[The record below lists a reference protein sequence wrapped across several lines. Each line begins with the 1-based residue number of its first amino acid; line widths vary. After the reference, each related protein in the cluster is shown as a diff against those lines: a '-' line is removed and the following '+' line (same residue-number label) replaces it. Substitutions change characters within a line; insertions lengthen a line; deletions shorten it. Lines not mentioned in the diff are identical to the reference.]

1 MRAVLCRAY
10 GPADTLEVDTVPA
23 PTAGPGEVIV
33 AVHAA
38 GVQFVDNRVVEGKS
52 LLNTA
57 KLDAH
62 FGRPMTAGFPIIP
75 GMEAAGIVEE
85 VGEGVRAVKRGDRVL
100 GTCLLGAFA
109 EMARFHELEV
119 CRIPDQ
125 MDMQAAAGFYSA
137 YFTAYY
143 SLIHRAGLKSGETV
157 LVLGAGSGVGIACTE
172 IAKAVGARVI
182 AAASTEGKLAIAQ
195 AHGADAVVRY
205 ARGPLAMADQ
215 KELASAF
222 KKATDGRG
230 FEVIADLVGGDYA
243 EPAMRTLALKGRYL
257 SIGFSA
263 GIPSIPM
270 HVIFNKNGALLGIEP
285 VADKRLP
292 GEVPDVM
299 RQLFEWYGEKKLRP
313 QVTETFPL
321 ERAGQALGRLAA
333 RQAAGRVT
341 LATGLTEP

>member
-1 MRAVLCRAY
+1 M
-10 GPADTLEVDTVPA
+10 P
-23 PTAGPGEVIV
+23 
-33 AVHAA
+33 
-38 GVQFVDNRVVEGKS
+38 S
-52 LLNTA
+52 
-57 KLDAH
+57 
-62 FGRPMTAGFPIIP
+62 
-75 GMEAAGIVEE
+75 
-85 VGEGVRAVKRGDRVL
+85 
-100 GTCLLGAFA
+100 
-109 EMARFHELEV
+109 
-119 CRIPDQ
+119 
-125 MDMQAAAGFYSA
+125 AAGFYSA

-143 SLIHRAGLKSGETV
+143 SLILRAGLKSGETV
-157 LVLGAGSGVGIACTE
+157 LVLGAGSGVGIAVTE

-182 AAASTEGKLAIAQ
+182 AAASSAEKLAMAQ
-195 AHGADAVVRY
+195 AHGADEVVGY
-205 ARGPLAMADQ
+205 TRGPLAMADQ
-215 KELASAF
+215 KELASSF
-222 KKATDGRG
+222 KKATNGHG

-270 HVIFNKNGALLGIEP
+270 HVIFNKNGAVLGIEP

-299 RQLFEWYGEKKLRP
+299 QQLFEWYREKKLRP

-341 LATGLTEP
+341 LVTGLKEP

>member
-10 GPADTLEVDTVPA
+10 GPADALEVGAVPV
-23 PTAGPGEVIV
+23 PIAGRGEVVV
-33 AVHAA
+33 AIHAA

-57 KLDAH
+57 KLNEH
-62 FGRPMTAGFPIIP
+62 LGRPAGAGFPIIP

-85 VGEGVRAVKRGDRVL
+85 VGEGVRSVKRGDRVL

-109 EMARFHELEV
+109 EKVCFHEREV
-119 CRIPDQ
+119 CRIPDD
-125 MDMQAAAGFYSA
+125 MDMPAAAGFYSA

-143 SLIHRAGLKSGETV
+143 TLINRARLQGGETV
-157 LVLGAGSGVGIACTE
+157 LVLGAGSGVGIATTE
-172 IAKAVGARVI
+172 IAKAVDAHVI
-182 AAASTEGKLAIAQ
+182 AAASSPEKLDMAR
-195 AHGADAVVRY
+195 AHGADATVRY
-205 ARGPLAMADQ
+205 SRGPLAMAEQ

-222 KKATDGRG
+222 KKAANGRG
-230 FEVIADLVGGDYA
+230 IQVIADLIGGDYA

-292 GEVPDVM
+292 GEVPDLM
-299 RQLFEWYGEKKLRP
+299 RQLFRWYGEKKLRP
-313 QVTETFPL
+313 HVTETFPL
-321 ERAGQALGRLAA
+321 EDAGLALGRLAA
-333 RQAAGRVT
+333 RQAAGRVV
-341 LATGLTEP
+341 LVTGLTET